1 MFNAKRIAITAATV
15 ALSVSL
21 AGCGGTGTG
30 PDNTVQQQGMQMR
43 QQQEKQTRQQQYDY
57 VNPMQG
63 KAEVRGQTRNQA
75 DQRIQLADRAAE
87 QIVKIPGVRQAN
99 VLITENNA
107 YVAAILDAPAGNER
121 TGVGPNFR
129 TEPRGGAAPDG
140 RTARG
145 SNMRD
150 EPLSPQ
156 IKNAI
161 ADKVRQAVPGIQNV
175 YVSTNPDFV
184 DRVNNYA
191 DDLREGRPIEGLW
204 EEFSEMVQR
213 VFPTA
218 Q

>member
-15 ALSVSL
+15 ALSVTL

-30 PDNTVQQQGMQMR
+30 PDNTVQQQGMQ
-43 QQQEKQTRQQQYDY
+43 
-57 VNPMQG
+57 MQG

>member
-30 PDNTVQQQGMQMR
+30 PDNTVQQQGMQM
-43 QQQEKQTRQQQYDY
+43 
-57 VNPMQG
+57 QG
-63 KAEVRGQTRNQA
+63 KDEVRGQTRNQA

-107 YVAAILDAPAGNER
+107 YVAAILDAPAG
-121 TGVGPNFR
+121 TGPNFR